1 MKKYNIFL
9 LFLFTALIA
18 TAIPAKRG
26 VWRTL
31 QLNNGKTVQAQL
43 CGDEHLHFFVDAQGE
58 RYVADG
64 QSGLYKPVNEQFL
77 KQRLMCKRT
86 RSTKVATNSLKKIGV
101 VDKTIFQGTQ
111 RGLIILVEF
120 DNKEFQPNNDQ
131 AFWNRVANEEG
142 YNDQNGFRG
151 SLRDYFHDQSFGQF
165 TLEFDVVG
173 PVRMPHDYAYYGTN
187 DDEGEDLYPGEMV
200 VTACT
205 AVADQVNYSD
215 YDWDN
220 DGAVDQVYIL
230 YAGEGE
236 HESLD
241 GNTIWPHAWTLEE
254 SDYGQALVIDGVTVN
269 SYACSN
275 ELKSD
280 GTHEGIGT
288 MCHEFSHC
296 MGFPDMYDILYSG
309 NYGMGC
315 WDLMNDGSYAGDG
328 FCPVGYT
335 AYERMMCGWMEPIEL
350 IGDTIINN
358 IEPSIDGGNTY
369 IIYNKANRDEFYM
382 LEHRAQK
389 SWDTFLPAQGM
400 LVTHIDFDS
409 TLWAC
414 NVVNT
419 IGDFNSVF
427 PGVSND
433 HQRITIVH
441 ADNDDDSNYYSAMT
455 GSYYKK
461 TEDTDLYPYLHN
473 DSLSNYSTP
482 QAILYNKNLNGRRL
496 LNVSIN
502 GIERGNDGL
511 MSFNFIDFS
520 TTVHE
525 PQPGELFYESFNGCN
540 GIGGNDSI
548 FSGGSVGI
556 GTFMPD
562 NEDWI
567 GLAMGGANQ
576 CVKSGTN
583 TKSGKMTTPE
593 FDVDSIATFS
603 FLAAPYGNDG
613 TNLTLNI
620 NGTASITPT
629 SFTLVKGQW
638 TQCVATITGSGTV
651 TVDII
656 PVKRM
661 FLDEVMA
668 FAPVSAIY
676 GDVNHDGYVNSADV
690 TALYNYLLNNDSTGI
705 ANGDIDGDGFITSA
719 DVTAIYNILL
729 NN

>member
-1 MKKYNIFL
+1 MKRNSILAFFL
-9 LFLFTALIA
+9 LLALLA
-18 TAIPAKRG
+18 SAVPAKRG

-31 QLNNGKTVQAQL
+31 QLTDGTTVQAQL
-43 CGDEHLHFFVDAQGE
+43 CGDEHLHFFIDAKGQ

-64 QSGLYKPVNEQFL
+64 QSGKFKPTTEQQL
-77 KQRLMCKRT
+77 RQKLTRKRSKSKAVAN
-86 RSTKVATNSLKKIGV
+86 STLKKIGV

-120 DNKEFQPNNDQ
+120 DDKEFQPENDQ

-142 YNDQNGFRG
+142 YSDQNGFRG
-151 SLRDYFHDQSFGQF
+151 SMRDYFHDQSFGQF

-173 PVRMPHDYAYYGTN
+173 PIKMPNGYAYYGAN
-187 DDEGEDLYPGEMV
+187 GDDGEDLYPGEMV
-200 VTACT
+200 VAACL
-205 AVADQVNYSD
+205 AVADQVDFAD

-220 DGAVDQVYIL
+220 DGFVDQVYVL

-241 GNTIWPHAWTLEE
+241 SNTIWPHSWTLEE
-254 SDYGQALVIDGVTVN
+254 SDYGEPLEIDGVFIN

-275 ELKSD
+275 EAKSD

-309 NYGMGC
+309 NYGMGN
-315 WDLMNDGSYAGDG
+315 WDLMCNGSYAGDG

-350 IGDTIINN
+350 TGDTIISNM
-358 IEPSIDGGNTY
+358 EASIDGGNTF
-369 IIYNKANRDEFYM
+369 IIYNKANRDEYYL
-382 LEHRAQK
+382 LENRTQK
-389 SWDTFLPAQGM
+389 SWDTFLPASGLQ
-400 LVTHIDFDS
+400 VTHVDFDS

-419 IGDFNSVF
+419 IGNFNNVF
-427 PGVSND
+427 PGVEND
-433 HQRITIVH
+433 HQRLTIVH
-441 ADNDDDSNYYSAMT
+441 ADNDDDSEYFSSMT
-455 GSYYKK
+455 GAYYQQ
-461 TEDTDLYPYLHN
+461 TEDTDLYPYKRN
-473 DSLSNYSTP
+473 DSISNYSTP
-482 QAILYNKNLNGRRL
+482 PAALYNKNLNGRRM

-502 GIERGNDGL
+502 SIARNSDGQ

-520 TTVHE
+520 TQVHE
-525 PQPGELFYESFNGCN
+525 PLPGELFYESFNGCN

-562 NEDWI
+562 NEYWV
-567 GLAMGGANQ
+567 GQAMSGANQ

-603 FLAAPYGNDG
+603 FIAAPYGNDG

-668 FAPVSAIY
+668 FEPINNIY
-676 GDVNHDGYVNSADV
+676 GDVNLDGYVTSADV
-690 TALYNYLLNNDSTGI
+690 TALYNYLLNGDDTYLNSSDI
-705 ANGDIDGDGFITSA
+705 NGDGSITSA
-719 DVTAIYNILL
+719 DITTIYNILL
-729 NN
+729 DN